1 MDNYDYSK
9 YNTNIKNA
17 FEEVIN
23 RKHSL
28 EPLITR
34 SKHMQKMKIK
44 DLISSKL
51 DTIISKLIR
60 IAKTHQEIMGYRYY
74 WLSKK
79 TFAYG
84 NNRISINS
92 LEHKNKITRTVEH
105 FFSKNEL
112 FIRLMLRN
120 YDSKNTLK
128 IKQIKYTNDKN
139 ELDIR
144 LNMMTEKDTISKSL
158 KVIKLETLPTF
169 NINIQQNTNK
179 KETESVQNI
188 MNIKNIKKKCGRPR
202 KMLNITQV
210 IAQITVSNENIDDE
224 ISFGLFD
231 EKKYR
236 QSFNV
241 LDDVAQFCSN

>member
-1 MDNYDYSK
+1 MDFYDYGK

-28 EPLITR
+28 EPLIKR

-51 DTIISKLIR
+51 DTIMSKLIK

-79 TFAYG
+79 TFANG

-92 LEHKNKITRTVEH
+92 LEHKNKITRIIEH

-128 IKQIKYTNDKN
+128 VKQIKYTNDKN

-158 KVIKLETLPTF
+158 KVIKLETLPIF
-169 NINIQQNTNK
+169 NINIQHTTNK

-188 MNIKNIKKKCGRPR
+188 MNIKKKCGRPR
-202 KMLNITQV
+202 KNVNISQIITQ
-210 IAQITVSNENIDDE
+210 ITMSNDENIDDE

-241 LDDVAQFCSN
+241 LDDVAQFCSS